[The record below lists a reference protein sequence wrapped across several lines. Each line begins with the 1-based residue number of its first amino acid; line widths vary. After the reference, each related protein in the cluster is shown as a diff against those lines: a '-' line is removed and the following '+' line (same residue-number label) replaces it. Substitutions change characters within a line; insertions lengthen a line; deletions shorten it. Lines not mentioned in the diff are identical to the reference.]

1 MIWVVKHQEV
11 MVDLGQLG
19 FNCGILKGQ
28 KTEKQTNKI
37 YMTNCI
43 YFMLYT
49 LYLCFT
55 IIKNSNTFY
64 PKVFSFEYLKYKNP
78 SESLYL

>member
-28 KTEKQTNKI
+28 KTEKNK
-37 YMTNCI
+37 Y
-43 YFMLYT
+43 
-49 LYLCFT
+49 
-55 IIKNSNTFY
+55 K
-64 PKVFSFEYLKYKNP
+64 EYLKGTKKLKKTNIKSILKGQKTEKNKYK
-78 SESLYL
+78 EYLKGTKN

>member
-28 KTEKQTNKI
+28 KTKKTNIKSILKGQKTEKKQT
-37 YMTNCI
+37 
-43 YFMLYT
+43 
-49 LYLCFT
+49 
-55 IIKNSNTFY
+55 
-64 PKVFSFEYLKYKNP
+64 
-78 SESLYL
+78 